1 MELNDY
7 PRPPRD
13 TGLGIHWAAVVPPG
27 IGLAEVQQKWLPEL
41 LAMNIKWVK
50 ILHDGGE
57 GLAKLF
63 LAHEIMPIVR
73 IYRHQ
78 PNPGRL
84 SSEEQ
89 MRVKR
94 FARLGVRYIETNNE
108 PNLKEEWQPGEWEKG
123 DLPRRVV
130 EDWIA
135 DAEFV
140 LSQGALPGFPALAP
154 GGHFDDVVFFRQ
166 ALQHLADRNGSDIF
180 HAGAWIAIH
189 NYFLNHPPDYPYDP
203 VAQNGQP
210 LSDQE
215 KAHFALAPA
224 DVKQMNERRRQWR
237 SPGRTLREDSNGFL
251 KYQSYHDMFVDTFG
265 FEVPLLT
272 TEGGAV
278 WGRAQDPRYPK
289 IDETLHETYN
299 LFAFEHM
306 AVAPDYYFCNCPWL
320 IANRRLNSGVR
331 AWENN
336 SWYSDL
342 WAGGQLPIVSAI
354 KDRAPWPVRT
364 PASQGGRTGVI
375 TGRATLGQRQAV
387 VVRQGGTYI
396 ASTLVGND
404 EQYRVQG
411 LSPGTYRVEVPG
423 TDVARDGVSVSSDT
437 PARVDLTVPP
447 KLGRIEGIARNGA
460 GTFVNLYARSG
471 GERRAVDRTKVGP
484 DERFVFSSL
493 WAGTYLVEAADFAS
507 ATLDNVHVEGTKTTQ
522 VRLRIPRFTWK
533 ATITENSNGPV
544 ATQDK
549 ASVVQVHVID
559 RPPTDVRIYP
569 SYWEGV
575 TVRTGSKPE
584 VGPFAAVADYL
595 PAGTFTIEP
604 VGLGVTTQVFLDGRG
619 KAVVKFQQEEIPFA
633 DSAIYGRVKGGA
645 NHSVIL
651 ERDQTEVSRME
662 IGQDESYRFS
672 ALEAGTYR
680 VAVPT
685 LGLWGEP
692 VTLDGSKEVQID
704 FTGSSSNGTEGGT
717 QTKPV
722 AHYLLFGDPSLPGAA
737 TRYAIALPH
746 LLRLGATFGYRQD
759 DATQAKRVTIIGD
772 TDAISAE
779 VETQLREAGCTV
791 QRIAG
796 DEYALDAALAE
807 LGNT

>member
-1 MELNDY
+1 
-7 PRPPRD
+7 
-13 TGLGIHWAAVVPPG
+13 
-27 IGLAEVQQKWLPEL
+27 
-41 LAMNIKWVK
+41 MNIKWVK

-57 GLAKLF
+57 GLAELF
-63 LAHEIMPIVR
+63 LSHGIMPIVR

-108 PNLKEEWQPGEWEKG
+108 PNLQEEWQPGEWEKG

-140 LSQGALPGFPALAP
+140 LSEGALPGFPALAP
-154 GGHFDDVVFFRQ
+154 GGHFDDAVFFRQ
-166 ALQHLADRNGSDIF
+166 ALQHLADAGRSDIF
-180 HAGAWIAIH
+180 RAGAWLAIH

-203 VAQNGQP
+203 VSQNGQP

-215 KAHFALAPA
+215 KAHFALSPA
-224 DVKQMNERRRQWR
+224 DTERINAQRRQWR

-289 IDETLHETYN
+289 IDETLHEAYN

-320 IANRRLNSGVR
+320 IANRKLNSGVR
-331 AWENN
+331 AWEDN

-342 WAGGQLPIVSAI
+342 WDGGQLPIVSAV
-354 KDRAPWPVRT
+354 KNRAPWPVRM
-364 PASQGGRTGVI
+364 PAAQAGRTGVI
-375 TGRATLGQRQAV
+375 AGQVSLGRRQAV
-387 VVRQGGTYI
+387 VVRDGTNRKYV
-396 ASTLVGND
+396 ASAYVGND

-411 LSPGTYRVEVPG
+411 LLPGTYRVEVPG
-423 TDVARDGVSVSSDT
+423 TGVARDGVAVGAGT
-437 PARVDLTVPP
+437 PVRVDLTVPP
-447 KLGRIEGIARNGA
+447 KLGRIEGIAINGA
-460 GTFVNLYARSG
+460 GIFVNLYDRTG

-493 WAGTYLVEAADFAS
+493 WAGTYLVEAADFSS
-507 ATLDNVHVEGTKTTQ
+507 ATLDNIHVEGTKTTP
-522 VRLRIPRFTWK
+522 VRLRIPQVKWI
-533 ATITENSNGPV
+533 AEITENSNGPV

-549 ASVVQVHVID
+549 VSVVQVHIMD
-559 RPPTDVRIYP
+559 TPPTDVRIYP
-569 SYWEGV
+569 SYWVGV
-575 TVRTGSKPE
+575 TVRSGSKPE
-584 VGPFAAVADYL
+584 IGPFAAEADYL
-595 PAGTFTIEP
+595 PAGTYTIEP

-619 KAVVKFQQEEIPFA
+619 KAVVTFRQEEVDFA
-633 DSAIYGRVKGGA
+633 DSAIYGKVKGGA
-645 NHSVIL
+645 NQAVVL
-651 ERDQTEVSRME
+651 ERDQTEVARME
-662 IGQDESYRFS
+662 IGADDSYRFS
-672 ALEAGTYR
+672 GLEAGSYR
-680 VAVPT
+680 VTVPT
-685 LGLWGEP
+685 LGLWGET
-692 VTLDGSKEVQID
+692 VTLDGSNEVHVD
-704 FTGSSSNGTEGGT
+704 LAGSSSSGTDGGS
-717 QTKPV
+717 QAKPI
-722 AHYLLFGDPSLPGAA
+722 AHYLLFGDPSAPGSA

-746 LLRLGATFGYRQD
+746 VLRLGVTFGYHVD
-759 DATQAKRVTIIGD
+759 DAVQAKRVTIIGG
-772 TDAISAE
+772 TEAVSVEAE
-779 VETQLREAGCTV
+779 TELREAGCTV
-791 QRIAG
+791 ERLPG
-796 DEYALDAALAE
+796 DDEYALDVALTK
-807 LGNT
+807 LGGG